1 MSPQPKGPEQIE
13 PRGLAD
19 YLEVITKAV
28 FQSGMSW
35 KVVEAKWAG
44 FRTAFHAFD
53 PEWVAALSPPDVDRL
68 AADTSIIRN
77 RRKIEAT
84 VHNAEE
90 MLELER
96 QHGTFRDYLRSH
108 GSYEATVADLR
119 KRLKFVGD
127 FGAYYFLHVVGEKV
141 PPHEEFMRSRGKG

>member
-1 MSPQPKGPEQIE
+1 VSPETRTPERIE
-13 PRGLAD
+13 PTGLSD

-35 KVVEAKWAG
+35 KVVAAKWDG
-44 FRTAFHAFD
+44 FRTAFHDFD

-68 AADTSIIRN
+68 AADTRIIRN

-96 QHGTFRDYLRSH
+96 QYGTFRDYLRSH
-108 GSYEATVADLR
+108 GSFEATVADLR
-119 KRLKFVGD
+119 ERLKFVGD
-127 FGAYYFLHVVGEKV
+127 FGAYYFLHVVGEPV
-141 PPHEEFMRSRGKG
+141 PSHEEFVRSRAKG